1 MRYGYF
7 DDAARE
13 YVIDRVDAPFSMT
26 NYLGTQRMGAV
37 LSHNAGGYCWL
48 DSPQFHRITRF
59 RPNGVPMDFPGHY
72 VYLRDVATGE
82 YWSVSWQPTGRDL
95 QSAEYACRHG
105 LSYSTYTCRRDGLFA
120 SQTLFIP
127 RESGDA
133 DPVEVFD
140 VRLRNE
146 SDRAREIDVT
156 GYVEF
161 SFHNIDIDNQNF
173 QMSLY
178 CAGSFME
185 NGAAVC
191 ELHYEP
197 DNFQFFAASF
207 EPDGWEGT
215 RDGFIGPYRTERDPI
230 GVERGLAGGRESGG
244 NPVGALS
251 KRLRLAPGE
260 AKRVLFYLGTGRGEA
275 AGDAR
280 RRYDFA
286 GTDRAFAELA
296 AFWDEK
302 LGALRVE
309 TPHANMN
316 RSLNLWNLYQ
326 SEINVL
332 FSRFASFIEV
342 GGRTGLGFR
351 DTAQDAMCIP
361 HAEPEGCKKRIG
373 QLLNGVTSAGYGLHL
388 FDPAWFEGAA
398 AEEEWSPTVVPKAG
412 DNRHVHGV
420 EDACADDALWLIP
433 AIAEYVRET
442 GDVAFFDHAAPYA
455 DGGADTVWGHMKRI
469 LDFSYAQTGAHGI
482 TKGLRADWN
491 DCLNLGGGESA
502 MVAFLLVWAT
512 EHFLDAARFLGRAAD
527 EAVYAAKLRAMK
539 DACQACLWDGDWF
552 LRGFTANGR
561 AIGSRAA
568 QEGKVHLESNAWAVV
583 CGAATRAQGLS
594 AMDAVDAW
602 LYTPYGLMLNA
613 PAFTKRDDDIGFV
626 TRVYPGIKEN
636 GAVFSH
642 PNPWAWVAECRLGRG
657 GRAMKFY
664 DALLPENQNDL
675 MEIRQAEPYSYCQF
689 IMGRDHA
696 AHGRARHPFMTGSA
710 GWAYYAATRWML
722 GVRPEF
728 DRLTVDPCVPAEWDG
743 FTVVR
748 RWRGATYRIRVE
760 NPDHVEKG
768 VAQIEV
774 DGGPAGFIPVFT
786 AGEHAVRVVMGAP
799 KTRND
804 NAERSDSV

>member
-26 NYLGTQRMGAV
+26 NYLGTQRMGV
-37 LSHNAGGYCWL
+37 VVSHNAGGYCWL

-59 RPNGVPMDFPGHY
+59 RANAVPMDFPGHY
-72 VYLRDVATGE
+72 VYLRDADTGE
-82 YWSVSWQPTGRDL
+82 YWSVSWQPTGLDL
-95 QSAEYACRHG
+95 NEARYACRHG
-105 LSYSTYTCRRDGLFA
+105 LSYSTYTCEYAGIFA

-127 RESGDA
+127 REDGDD
-133 DPVEVFD
+133 DPVELFD
-140 VRLRNE
+140 VRLRND
-146 SDRAREIDVT
+146 SDRPRRIDVT

-185 NGAAVC
+185 RGAAVC

-197 DNFQFFAASF
+197 DSFQFFAASF
-207 EPDGWEGT
+207 EPDGYEGT
-215 RDGFIGPYRTERDPI
+215 RDGFIGPYRTEKNPV
-230 GVERGLAGGRESGG
+230 GVQRGLAGGHEQGG
-244 NPVGALS
+244 NPVGALM
-251 KRLRLAPGE
+251 KRLTLQPGE
-260 AKRVLFYLGTGRGEA
+260 EKRVLFYLGTGRG
-275 AGDAR
+275 DAIDR
-280 RRYDFA
+280 ARKKYDFA
-286 GTDRAFAELA
+286 GADRAFKGLA
-296 AFWDEK
+296 AFWDAK
-302 LGALRVE
+302 LGALRVD

-316 RSLNLWNLYQ
+316 RSLNIWNLYQ

-361 HAEPEGCKKRIG
+361 HAEPEGCRWRIL
-373 QLLNGVTSAGYGLHL
+373 QLLNGVTRAGYGLHL
-388 FDPAWFEGAA
+388 FDPAWFEGEE
-398 AEEEWSPTVVPKAG
+398 AEKEWSPTVVPKAS
-412 DNRHVHGV
+412 DNKRVHGLD
-420 EDACADDALWLIP
+420 DACADDALWLVP
-433 AIAEYVRET
+433 AIVEYVRET
-442 GDVAFFDHAAPYA
+442 GDVAFFDREVPYA
-455 DGGADTVWGHMKRI
+455 DGEPESVWAHMRRI
-469 LDFSYAQTGAHGI
+469 LDFSYSQLGEHGI

-512 EHFLDAARFLGRAAD
+512 EHFLDAARFLNRTEDAD
-527 EAVYAAKLRAMK
+527 QYAAKLAAIK
-539 DACQACLWDGDWF
+539 GACQKRLWDGEWF
-552 LRGFTANGR
+552 LRGFTADGR
-561 AIGSRAA
+561 AIGSHTAR
-568 QEGKVHLESNAWAVV
+568 EGKVHLESNAWAVAS
-583 CGAATRAQGLS
+583 GAATREQGLS

-613 PAFTKRDDDIGFV
+613 PAFTERDDGIGFV

-664 DALLPENQNDL
+664 DALLPENQNDIQ
-675 MEIRQAEPYSYCQF
+675 EIRQAEPYSYCQF
-689 IMGRDHA
+689 VMGRDHA
-696 AHGRARHPFMTGSA
+696 AHGKARHPFMTGSA
-710 GWAYYAATRWML
+710 GWAYFAATRYML

-728 DRLTVDPCVPAEWDG
+728 DRLTVDPCVPADWDG
-743 FTVVR
+743 FAVTR
-748 RWRGATYRIRVE
+748 RWRGATYRVRVE
-760 NPDHVEKG
+760 NPEHVEKG
-768 VAQIEV
+768 VKRIEV
-774 DGGPAGFIPVFT
+774 DGKPAAYIPTF
-786 AGEHAVRVVMGAP
+786 AEGEHEVRVIMGSNP
-799 KTRND
+799 
-804 NAERSDSV
+804 E